1 MTKRYSTI
9 FIDLDDT
16 LWDTQS
22 NNKEALRE
30 IYDKR
35 GWENHF
41 PSFQH
46 FHDIYLPINNHL
58 WDLYAQGKISKPELI
73 RRRITEPLATAIH
86 VDEATATAIN
96 DELLAYTS
104 AKTKLIDGAKELSE
118 YLHSKYQLV
127 IVSNGFEEVQYKKMR
142 GAGIESYFQHVVLSD
157 QVGTNKPHPEIFSV
171 ALQKANAQPDEVLMI
186 GDSWTSDIVGA
197 KNSGI
202 DQMWFNPHGASLGEF
217 SPTYVIKHL
226 LDICRII

>member
-1 MTKRYSTI
+1 
-9 FIDLDDT
+9 
-16 LWDTQS
+16 
-22 NNKEALRE
+22 
-30 IYDKR
+30 
-35 GWENHF
+35 
-41 PSFQH
+41 
-46 FHDIYLPINNHL
+46 
-58 WDLYAQGKISKPELI
+58 
-73 RRRITEPLATAIH
+73 
-86 VDEATATAIN
+86 
-96 DELLAYTS
+96 
-104 AKTKLIDGAKELSE
+104 
-118 YLHSKYQLV
+118 
-127 IVSNGFEEVQYKKMR
+127 MR

-171 ALQKANAQPDEVLMI
+171 ALQKANAQPNEVLMI